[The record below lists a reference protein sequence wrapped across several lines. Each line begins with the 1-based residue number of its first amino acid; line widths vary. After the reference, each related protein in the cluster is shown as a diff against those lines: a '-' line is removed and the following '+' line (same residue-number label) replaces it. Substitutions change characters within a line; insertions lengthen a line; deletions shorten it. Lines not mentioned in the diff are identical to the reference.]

1 MTSGTAPTATASRQA
16 AERRFSQSMV
26 VSGTRCLLAYIIFPY
41 VIPLLGL
48 ADLVGPAVG
57 VAIGVVAI
65 VFNGVSIRR
74 FWRGNHRLK
83 WPLSVVNL
91 AVMGLMFY
99 LAVGDV
105 AELAG

>member
-1 MTSGTAPTATASRQA
+1 
-16 AERRFSQSMV
+16 MV
-26 VSGTRCLLAYIIFPY
+26 VSGTRCLLAYVVFPY
-41 VIPLLGL
+41 AIPLLGL

-57 VAIGVVAI
+57 VGMGAVAV
-65 VFNGVSIRR
+65 VFNALSIRR
-74 FWRGNHRLK
+74 FWRVNHRLK

-105 AELAG
+105 AELAA

>member
-1 MTSGTAPTATASRQA
+1 MI
-16 AERRFSQSMV
+16 
-26 VSGTRCLLAYIIFPY
+26 VSGTRCLLAYIVFPY
-41 VIPLLGL
+41 VIPAVGL
-48 ADLVGPAVG
+48 ADLVSPAVG

-74 FWRGNHRLK
+74 FWRGNHRLR

>member
-1 MTSGTAPTATASRQA
+1 MPPRLGW
-16 AERRFSQSMV
+16 
-26 VSGTRCLLAYIIFPY
+26 FPLY
-41 VIPLLGL
+41 VFPLLGVT
-48 ADLVGPAVG
+48 DVVGPAVG

-65 VFNGVSIRR
+65 VFNALSIRR